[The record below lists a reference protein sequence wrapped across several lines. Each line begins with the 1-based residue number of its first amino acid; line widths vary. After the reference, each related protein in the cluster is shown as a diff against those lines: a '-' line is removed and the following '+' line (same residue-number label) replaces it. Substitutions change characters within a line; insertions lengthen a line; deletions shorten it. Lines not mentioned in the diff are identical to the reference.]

1 MKNLAI
7 AAVILATTSTTSEC
21 GAELEKACT
30 VLFRGLEIEN
40 GRVTDVLTPVCDPKP
55 QIHKIQ
61 AWIEY
66 KNIGE
71 WSPLGRRSPLAFTIP
86 DKTGFPIKVTA
97 PCLEGAYR
105 SGYEVTGRGAAL
117 PDNPSGIPFKD
128 KDYGWTTR
136 IFSVGDCKG

>member
-1 MKNLAI
+1 MKALALAVVL
-7 AAVILATTSTTSEC
+7 AAATTTSEC

-40 GRVTDVLTPVCDPKP
+40 GQVTDVLTPICDVPP
-55 QIHKIQ
+55 QTHKIN

-71 WSPLGRRSPLAFTIP
+71 WSPLGPRSVLALTIP

-105 SGYEVTGRGAAL
+105 SGYHVTGRGPAL
-117 PDNPSGIPFKD
+117 PDNPRGKPFED
-128 KDYGWTTR
+128 QDYGWTMR
-136 IFSVGDCKG
+136 IYSVGDCKG